1 MERISMNSEAIAKG
15 LGSEYAPLN
24 RGIEANG

>member
-1 MERISMNSEAIAKG
+1 MERISMDQEALAKG
-15 LGSEYAPLN
+15 LGSEYAPLS